1 MTTEKINVLIVEDE
15 SVVALDL
22 ATALHQDGY
31 EVIGI
36 ADHAEA
42 AIRLFTCHAVD
53 IVLMDIHLAGP
64 KDGIDTVAD
73 LMKIRQTPVIYLTAF
88 TDHATVERVKHTYPA
103 AFLAKPYQISNVRI
117 AIELALNSVA
127 DTPSNPRTTLPLL
140 SSAGTPSIPPTELP
154 LLVSAVPTASS
165 TASCSV
171 HLRVSANPPITR
183 EAGPTKEPI
192 LQMGDCVFVKYNYQ
206 FVKIRL
212 ADILFVQADSNHI
225 NLHTSDK
232 KFVLRLSLSQLFDRL
247 LFDRLIRI
255 HRSYAVNID
264 AVQSFTEQTV
274 LTGKGELPIGRNYKE
289 DFLKRFNVR

>member
-1 MTTEKINVLIVEDE
+1 MATEKINILIVEDE

-42 AIRLFTCHAVD
+42 AIRLFTSHDVD

-73 LMKIRQTPVIYLTAF
+73 LMKIRHRPVIYLTAF

-103 AFLAKPYQISNVRI
+103 AFLAKPYQISNVRV
-117 AIELALNSVA
+117 AIELALNSLAPPSRVLF
-127 DTPSNPRTTLPLL
+127 PSNPRT
-140 SSAGTPSIPPTELP
+140 ELP
-154 LLVSAVPTASS
+154 LPA
-165 TASCSV
+165 
-171 HLRVSANPPITR
+171 
-183 EAGPTKEPI
+183 PTKEPI

-206 FVKIRL
+206 FVKVRL
-212 ADILFVQADSNHI
+212 DDILFVQADSNHI
-225 NLHTSDK
+225 NLHTGDK

-289 DFLKRFNVR
+289 DFLKRFNFR

>member
-1 MTTEKINVLIVEDE
+1 MATEKINILIVEDE
-15 SVVALDL
+15 SIVALDL

-42 AIRLFTCHAVD
+42 AIRLFTVHAVD

-88 TDHATVERVKHTYPA
+88 TDHATVERVKLTYPS

-117 AIELALNSVA
+117 AIELALHNFAVSA
-127 DTPSNPRTTLPLL
+127 NPRVFPSGSPLSHRTELL
-140 SSAGTPSIPPTELP
+140 SPA
-154 LLVSAVPTASS
+154 APTASS
-165 TASCSV
+165 SND
-171 HLRVSANPPITR
+171 LSAI
-183 EAGPTKEPI
+183 GPTKEPI
-192 LQMGDCVFVKYNYQ
+192 LQMGDCAFVKYNYQ
-206 FVKIRL
+206 FVKVPL
-212 ADILFVQADSNHI
+212 ADILFVAADRNHI
-225 NLHTSDK
+225 NLHTNDK

-247 LFDRLIRI
+247 IFDRLIRI

-264 AVQSFTEQTV
+264 AIQSFTEQKV
-274 LTGKGELPIGRNYKE
+274 LTGKGELPIGRNYKK
-289 DFLKRFNVR
+289 DFLKRCDFR

>member
-1 MTTEKINVLIVEDE
+1 MATEKINILIVEDE

-42 AIRLFTCHAVD
+42 ATRLFTSHAVD

-88 TDHATVERVKHTYPA
+88 TDQATIERVKHTYPA

-117 AIELALNSVA
+117 AIELALNSLAVRPA
-127 DTPSNPRTTLPLL
+127 N
-140 SSAGTPSIPPTELP
+140 PPTELP
-154 LLVSAVPTASS
+154 PSAT
-165 TASCSV
+165 
-171 HLRVSANPPITR
+171 
-183 EAGPTKEPI
+183 TKEPI

-206 FVKIRL
+206 FVKVRL
-212 ADILFVQADSNHI
+212 VDILFVQADSNHI
-225 NLHTSDK
+225 NLHTGDK

-264 AVQSFTEQTV
+264 AIQSFTEQMV
-274 LTGKGELPIGRNYKE
+274 VTGKGEFPIGRSYKE
-289 DFLKRFNVR
+289 DFQKRFELR